1 MPNAKKVF
9 YTVVK
14 GRLPGV
20 YQRWSGEG
28 GAEEQVKGF
37 PGALF
42 KGFATRAE
50 AEYYLQSGGKGL
62 PSAQRIHLSTEQ
74 PRISADPSVGMPRAD
89 YQEALESG
97 KIVIFTDGSSLGNPG
112 PGGYGVVMLHG
123 DKRKELSGGFRCTT
137 NNRMEL
143 FACIAALRLLK
154 NPAQVILYSD
164 SAYVVNAVVKGWA
177 RRWSKNGWMR
187 LPDAQGA
194 PQRAENP
201 DLWEDLLALLDDL
214 QVEFRW
220 VKGHA
225 SSSENARCDR
235 LAVQAAQKHNLP
247 PDPGYQG
254 SCA

>member
-1 MPNAKKVF
+1 MSNAKKVF

-50 AEYYLQSGGKGL
+50 AEYYLHSGGKEL
-62 PSAQRIHLSTEQ
+62 PSAQLIHLSPEQ
-74 PRISADPSVGMPRAD
+74 PLISAAPPAGLPRTD
-89 YQEALESG
+89 YQDELESG

-112 PGGYGVVMLHG
+112 PGGYGVVILQG
-123 DKRKELSGGFRCTT
+123 DKRNELSGGFRCTT

-143 FACIAALRLLK
+143 LACIVALRLLK

-177 RRWSKNGWMR
+177 RRWSENGWMR
-187 LPDAQGA
+187 LPDAKGT
-194 PQRAENP
+194 PQRAEN
-201 DLWEDLLALLDDL
+201 
-214 QVEFRW
+214 
-220 VKGHA
+220 
-225 SSSENARCDR
+225 
-235 LAVQAAQKHNLP
+235 
-247 PDPGYQG
+247 Y
-254 SCA
+254 